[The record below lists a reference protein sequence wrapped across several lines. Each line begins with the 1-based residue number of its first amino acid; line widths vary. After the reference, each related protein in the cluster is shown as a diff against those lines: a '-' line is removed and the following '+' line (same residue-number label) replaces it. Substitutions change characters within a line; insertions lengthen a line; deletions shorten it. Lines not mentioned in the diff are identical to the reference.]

1 MILANVKCSFAR
13 SVFHVDIDVFFKNHF
28 EDFLVA
34 EFSCS
39 VQRRTSTG
47 DEIEVYGIFFEKLFN
62 VMRIFEIDRKL
73 NRQPSIARA
82 LIHIDLHFNKLIKDL
97 SGLTKDRIVQSAPSL
112 FTKLINNVRFF
123 LLNFEQNFF
132 FDILWVVL
140 ENIKKPLQMFM
151 LDFFEHFLAF
161 GIQILS
167 DIELSIMFLFF
178 LLLLLNLLHLAG
190 FVFVQ
195 AQDVV

>member
-1 MILANVKCSFAR
+1 MILANVERSFTR

-28 EDFLVA
+28 EDFLVT

-47 DEIEVYGIFFEKLFN
+47 DKIEVYGIFLKKLFN
-62 VMRIFEIDRKL
+62 IMRVFEIDRKL
-73 NRQPSIARA
+73 NWQPSITGA

-112 FTKLINNVRFF
+112 FSKLINNVRFF

-132 FDILWVVL
+132 FDILRVVL
-140 ENIKKPLQMFM
+140 KNIKKPLQMFM
-151 LDFFEHFLAF
+151 LDFF
-161 GIQILS
+161 
-167 DIELSIMFLFF
+167 
-178 LLLLLNLLHLAG
+178 
-190 FVFVQ
+190 
-195 AQDVV
+195 